1 MANRVFTI
9 SKRSDADGMN
19 IYFDDLH
26 PNSSQK
32 SSTYDGEGAS
42 HYLRWFSRDAA
53 VHTAALFD
61 VGDGDALDP
70 VVKDTVAGGPA
81 NDVTVSAALV
91 TRGLLAYLRDR
102 VHVNPGGQDRFM
114 TKAEAL
120 AVAGDIWARVI
131 VGGSMTL
138 AVVNGFLNARCVG
151 ADNDLEG
158 TNGTSFG
165 SVVDILRI
173 LSGEV
178 YQVPVDTIQGD
189 QNGNWLG
196 LAARLVLVTNAVLFT
211 PVAQGS
217 FTTARPVP
225 VLTRNGSI
233 NISAGGGKLFGF
245 GAATFGFLNPAHAYS
260 AAAVTAL
267 VPRAINLDGSNIAAT
282 GIASA
287 VGVYDSTGAVLA

>member
-9 SKRSDADGMN
+9 SKRSDADGMG

-26 PNSSQK
+26 PNGSQK

-42 HYLRWFSRDAA
+42 HYLRWFSKDAA
-53 VHTAALFD
+53 AHTAALFD

-70 VVKDTVAGGPA
+70 VVADTTGGG
-81 NDVTVSAALV
+81 NDVTVSAASV

-102 VHVNPGGQDRFM
+102 VHVNPGGADRFM

-131 VGGSMTL
+131 AGGSLTL
-138 AVVNGFLNARCVG
+138 AVVNGFLNARCAG

-165 SVVDILRI
+165 SVEDILRI

-178 YQVPVDTIQGD
+178 YAVPANTIQGD
-189 QNGNWLG
+189 QAGAWLG
-196 LAARLVLVTNAVLFT
+196 LVARGVLVAAASAFT

-217 FTTARPVP
+217 FVADRPVP

-233 NISAGGGKLFGF
+233 NISAGEGKLSGF
-245 GAATFGFLNPAHAYS
+245 GAATFGFTNPNHAYS
-260 AAAVTAL
+260 AGAVTAL
-267 VPRAINLDGSNIAAT
+267 VPRAVFLDGSNIPST
-282 GIASA
+282 GVGSA
-287 VGVYDSTGAVLA
+287 VGVYDSTGAVLV